1 MELYHGSIKVVERPT
16 ITSDSN
22 VYDFGRGFYVTA
34 SFQKARMWMQ
44 MRMQETLAEE
54 GYINTY
60 EFDEK
65 AMDSLNC
72 LIFKSVSMRW
82 LNFVMDN
89 RTNRDYTHNYDIVVG
104 PVASDD
110 DAYMQLV
117 DVEEGILFKS
127 STLKKI
133 RSFRLMDQYLFHTP
147 RALEALQYVDSF
159 PPVTSKC
166 MQGDLHLFTPTKV
179 RWLVEYLHD
188 DYDLSIEESLDRI
201 YHSEL
206 YKKLSTES
214 TQYWHL
220 GPVDLYNELLEEFG
234 DLGKEK

>member
-1 MELYHGSIKVVERPT
+1 
-16 ITSDSN
+16 
-22 VYDFGRGFYVTA
+22 
-34 SFQKARMWMQ
+34 
-44 MRMQETLAEE
+44 
-54 GYINTY
+54 
-60 EFDEK
+60 
-65 AMDSLNC
+65 
-72 LIFKSVSMRW
+72 
-82 LNFVMDN
+82 MDN
-89 RTNRDYTHNYDIVVG
+89 RTKRDFSHDYDIILG
-104 PVASDD
+104 PAVND
-110 DAYMQLV
+110 DAYEQLIYA
-117 DVEEGILFKS
+117 EGDIFRTSSILED
-127 STLKKI
+127 L

-166 MQGDLHLFTPTKV
+166 MQDDLHLFTPTKV